1 MPGLTP
7 GTRAI
12 RVAKVRAALM
22 AFCLVLISSAAF
34 SQAATGSIFGLVS
47 DSVAHL
53 VASAPVEAKNLDTG
67 MVFRSQ
73 SGEAGLYRFTGLT
86 AGTYEVTV
94 KITNVGD
101 FVQQAKLTVKDAPVR
116 LDVILPLP

>member
-1 MPGLTP
+1 M
-7 GTRAI
+7 RAT
-12 RVAKVRAALM
+12 LL
-22 AFCLVLISSAAF
+22 AFCLVLISSVAF
-34 SQAATGSIFGLVS
+34 SQEATGSIFGIVS

-73 SGEAGLYRFTGLT
+73 SGEVGLYRFTGLT
-86 AGTYEVTV
+86 GGTYEVTV

-101 FVQQAKLTVKDAPVR
+101 FVQHARLGVKDAPVR